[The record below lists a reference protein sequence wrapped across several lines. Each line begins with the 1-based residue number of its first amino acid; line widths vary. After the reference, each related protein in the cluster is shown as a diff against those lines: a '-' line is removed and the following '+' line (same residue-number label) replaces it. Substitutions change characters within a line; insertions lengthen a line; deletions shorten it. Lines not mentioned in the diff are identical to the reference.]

1 MAVKIICAQKI
12 YRDPYF
18 IFETTWTEKTRKKS
32 QQALQPKNNRKCK
45 NPRKPNRSR
54 LQNDSLKFTESTQGK
69 STKSISISFR
79 SCVNPKLSIKLS
91 RNGRH

>member
-18 IFETTWTEKTRKKS
+18 IFETPWIEKTRKKS
-32 QQALQPKNNRKCK
+32 QQALQPKNNRKSK

-54 LQNDSLKFTESTQGK
+54 LQNDSLKFTESTLGK
-69 STKSISISFR
+69 STKSTSISSR
-79 SCVNPKLSIKLS
+79 SCGSPKSSIKLS
-91 RNGRH
+91 NNGRH